1 MAAEAR
7 RAPAG
12 ARAKQKQLEAL
23 TAREA
28 RAFLPQLAAI
38 NAAAAQAIREAIEVG
53 PDGVPRWKPQQ
64 ARKLKRWLLLLLLL
78 VGEVTEQRLK
88 AAARAAQALA
98 ADHVADSTG
107 LQVMPARPPA
117 IEEKLKSAAN
127 RFAESVTA
135 AMSKLVAAVL
145 AGAAVVESLAT
156 KKAPKPDASAED
168 VVSGLIDELEAERE
182 WKARREIRTTAALV
196 YADEVLE
203 ETRVAAKQQPGLR
216 RIWISCT
223 RPDVCRWCADIDGQV
238 VGVNEPFVWDLG
250 EVMSGGLHP
259 NCHCL
264 QLPYIGP

>member
-38 NAAAAQAIREAIEVG
+38 NSAAAQAVREAIQVG
-53 PDGVPRWKPQQ
+53 LDGVPRWKPQS

-78 VGEVTEQRLK
+78 VAEAMENRLR
-88 AAARAAQALA
+88 AGARAATELA
-98 ADHVADSTG
+98 TDHVSSIVGAVAAPSPQIDDRLS
-107 LQVMPARPPA
+107 A
-117 IEEKLKSAAN
+117 AAN
-127 RFAESVTA
+127 RFAKVVGDA
-135 AMSKLVAAVL
+135 IAGIIAAVL
-145 AGAAVVESLAT
+145 AGWPVADSLST
-156 KKAPKPDASAED
+156 APKPDATAD
-168 VVSGLIDELEAERE
+168 QVVDGLIEELESERD
-182 WKARREIRTTAALV
+182 WKARREIRTTTAGV
-196 YADEVLE
+196 YAVVVLE
-203 ETRVAAKQQPGLR
+203 ETEEAATRQPRLR

-238 VGVNEPFVWDLG
+238 VGVSEPFVWALG
-250 EVMSGGLHP
+250 EVMDGGLHP